1 MFLDLIELE
10 KSDSQ
15 TILDT
20 LLGCMK
26 KHGMDSDYLQEY
38 LICFASDGA
47 SVMTGRASG
56 IVTKLKEMFPNVVFW
71 DCSNHKLELAVND
84 CVKAVGG
91 INNFK
96 IFMDKLYSLYSA
108 SPKNKMELQ
117 NAAQSLETELL
128 KIGKMLD
135 TWWVASSY
143 RAVSAVMK
151 SYAAL
156 AEHFKSASRDSKRD
170 GREKTKYLGMLS
182 YLTSKS
188 FVLNLSLMADALQEL
203 SALSLDLQSRQMTFV
218 RAHKRIKIV
227 IAVFLARKYKPGKFL
242 DEALREIE
250 EHTTYNGVLIS
261 ENSRTT
267 VPIIDAPQFYQALA
281 DNLTTRLYTT
291 VSRTGNRNVDA
302 NENLYNALVK
312 DLQVLIPENW
322 PAEFDALFG
331 EDAILNMCK
340 RFQLPGE
347 HHDIISGFREF
358 KLELGRITPKSL
370 QPLIRSS
377 ETLIVST
384 AECERAFSSMN
395 KILTDTRNKLKVARV
410 SALMFAK
417 IVGPPLSA
425 FKPMP
430 YVRSW
435 ILSGR
440 RCADNV
446 SCKRRSK
453 STNEQTDYTHLEACL

>member
-1 MFLDLIELE
+1 MLQILPHQNFLDPPL
-10 KSDSQ
+10 
-15 TILDT
+15 
-20 LLGCMK
+20 
-26 KHGMDSDYLQEY
+26 
-38 LICFASDGA
+38 
-47 SVMTGRASG
+47 
-56 IVTKLKEMFPNVVFW
+56 
-71 DCSNHKLELAVND
+71 
-84 CVKAVGG
+84 
-91 INNFK
+91 
-96 IFMDKLYSLYSA
+96 
-108 SPKNKMELQ
+108 
-117 NAAQSLETELL
+117 
-128 KIGKMLD
+128 
-135 TWWVASSY
+135 
-143 RAVSAVMK
+143 
-151 SYAAL
+151 
-156 AEHFKSASRDSKRD
+156 
-170 GREKTKYLGMLS
+170 
-182 YLTSKS
+182 
-188 FVLNLSLMADALQEL
+188 
-203 SALSLDLQSRQMTFV
+203 
-218 RAHKRIKIV
+218 
-227 IAVFLARKYKPGKFL
+227 
-242 DEALREIE
+242 
-250 EHTTYNGVLIS
+250 
-261 ENSRTT
+261 
-267 VPIIDAPQFYQALA
+267 
-281 DNLTTRLYTT
+281 TT

-302 NENLYNALVK
+302 NENLYNALVN

-340 RFQLPGE
+340 RFQLPGK

-395 KILTDTRNKLKVARV
+395 KLLTDTRNKLKVARV

-446 SCKRRSK
+446 SC
-453 STNEQTDYTHLEACL
+453 